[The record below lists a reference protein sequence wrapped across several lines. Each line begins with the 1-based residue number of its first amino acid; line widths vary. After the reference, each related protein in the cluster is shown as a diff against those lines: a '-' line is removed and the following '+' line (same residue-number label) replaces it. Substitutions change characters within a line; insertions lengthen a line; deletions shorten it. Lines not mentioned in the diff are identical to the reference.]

1 MKKEFIGGVLMGND
15 KSILMGLPALLG
27 ICVLLIK
34 MSYESTNIEYK
45 IMYKK
50 FALFF
55 FLAFS
60 AFGCVYI
67 SSIDR
72 EDTYKYRAIADGQ
85 IQHFYKCY
93 KIHGHNVCEDG
104 EGDEYLVKD
113 YWKKGDTNGKN

>member
-1 MKKEFIGGVLMGND
+1 MEND

-27 ICVLLIK
+27 ICVLLTM
-34 MSYESTNIEYK
+34 MSYKSTNIEYK
-45 IMYKK
+45 VMYKK

-72 EDTYKYRAIADGQ
+72 EDTYKYRAIVDGQ

-93 KIHGHNVCEDG
+93 KIHGHNVCEDD

>member
-1 MKKEFIGGVLMGND
+1 MGND

-67 SSIDR
+67 YHLLT
-72 EDTYKYRAIADGQ
+72 E
-85 IQHFYKCY
+85 
-93 KIHGHNVCEDG
+93 KIHINIEQLLMDKFNIFINAIKYT
-104 EGDEYLVKD
+104 DIMYVKMV
-113 YWKKGDTNGKN
+113 KATNL

>member
-1 MKKEFIGGVLMGND
+1 MGND
-15 KSILMGLPALLG
+15 KSILMGLPALLC

-60 AFGCVYI
+60 AP
-67 SSIDR
+67 
-72 EDTYKYRAIADGQ
+72 E
-85 IQHFYKCY
+85 
-93 KIHGHNVCEDG
+93 
-104 EGDEYLVKD
+104 L
-113 YWKKGDTNGKN
+113 